1 MSLLFAAGTA
11 RLIGRQLQETDL
23 ADHAHSDY
31 HRGEMDIHEQASTY
45 RAVNVMIK
53 WCSLALAS
61 GLIFPIIW
69 FCTPAGPMAGF
80 AVAVIIAVL
89 GIVFLRG
96 KPSSAH

>member
-1 MSLLFAAGTA
+1 M
-11 RLIGRQLQETDL
+11 
-23 ADHAHSDY
+23 ADPAHSDH

-61 GLIFPIIW
+61 GLIFPILW
-69 FCTPAGPMAGF
+69 FCTPAGPVAGF
-80 AVAVIIAVL
+80 AVAVIIAVF
-89 GIVFLRG
+89 GIIFLRD

>member
-1 MSLLFAAGTA
+1 MSLLSAAKAT
-11 RLIGRQLQETDL
+11 RLTGRQLQETDL

-69 FCTPAGPMAGF
+69 FCTPAGPVAGF
-80 AVAVIIAVL
+80 AVAVIIAIL
-89 GIVFLRG
+89 GIVFLRD
-96 KPSSAH
+96 KPTSAH